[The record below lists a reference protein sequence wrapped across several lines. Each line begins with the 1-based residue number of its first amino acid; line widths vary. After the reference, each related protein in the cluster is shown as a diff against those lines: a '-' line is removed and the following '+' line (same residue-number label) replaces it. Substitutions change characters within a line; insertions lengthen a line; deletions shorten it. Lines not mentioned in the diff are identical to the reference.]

1 MSKKKNNNH
10 DDYKNFDISKLEIDA
25 ERENSHLNVDH
36 AEKCKEI
43 GIPYYAD
50 AVQAGFPSPAG
61 DYIEKRLDLN
71 ELMVKRPAATF
82 FVRAQGDSMIK
93 AGIHSGDILVV
104 DKSIEVSNNKIVI
117 AVVDSELT
125 VKRYRII
132 KDKHFLYAENDK
144 FKPIEIAADSDFR
157 VWGVVTFV
165 IHKPD

>member
-1 MSKKKNNNH
+1 MSKKKDTKH
-10 DDYKNFDISKLEIDA
+10 DDCENFDTSKPEIDA
-25 ERENSHLNVDH
+25 EQEHSHTTSENAGN
-36 AEKCKEI
+36 CKEI
-43 GIPYYAD
+43 GIPFFAD

-104 DKSIEVSNNKIVI
+104 DKSIEVSNNMIVI
-117 AVVDSELT
+117 AVVDGELT

-132 KDKHFLYAENDK
+132 KDKHFLVAENEK
-144 FKPIEIAADSDFR
+144 FKPIEIAQESDFR
-157 VWGVVTFV
+157 VWGVVTYV
-165 IHKPD
+165 IHKPV

>member
-1 MSKKKNNNH
+1 MSKKNKSCSDVSNDCNGRTDKDIN
-10 DDYKNFDISKLEIDA
+10 DDNGHSDI
-25 ERENSHLNVDH
+25 ENTD
-36 AEKCKEI
+36 KCKELA
-43 GIPYYAD
+43 IPYFAD

-61 DYIEKRLDLN
+61 DYVEKRLDLN

>member
-1 MSKKKNNNH
+1 MSKKKNANH
-10 DDYKNFDISKLEIDA
+10 DGCENVGTSKSEVDA
-25 ERENSHLNVDH
+25 ETDNTLANNENAD
-36 AEKCKEI
+36 KCKEI

-71 ELMVKRPAATF
+71 ELMIKHPAATF

-117 AVVDSELT
+117 AVVDGELT

-132 KDKHFLYAENDK
+132 KDKHFLVAENVR
-144 FKPIEIAADSDFR
+144 FKPIEIAPESDFR
-157 VWGVVTFV
+157 VWGVVTYV
-165 IHKPD
+165 IHKPE

>member
-1 MSKKKNNNH
+1 LSKKKIVNNN
-10 DDYKNFDISKLEIDA
+10 YENFQKGKSKDVSGCDIIKSDNETT
-25 ERENSHLNVDH
+25 
-36 AEKCKEI
+36 EKCKKL
-43 GIPYYAD
+43 GIPCFAD

-71 ELMVKRPAATF
+71 ELIVKRPAATF

-117 AVVDSELT
+117 AVVDGELT

-132 KDKHFLYAENDK
+132 KDKHLLFAENDE
-144 FKPIEIAADSDFR
+144 FKPIEIDPDSDFR
-157 VWGVVTFV
+157 VWGVVTYV
-165 IHKPD
+165 IHKPE